1 MVYLILGAGFEEA
14 EAIVPCDLLRRA
26 GVEVRLAGIGGTD
39 IPGSHGIPVH
49 ADCAAEAAELTKADM
64 LILPGGLGGVR
75 SIRGCEPVLCAAR
88 EMAQAGKWVAAIC
101 AAPTVLAELGL
112 LEGRRATCYPGMEP
126 EMCGAVMQNASC
138 ATGISSRAAP
148 PEVPLPS
155 GWRSS
160 RRCAARKRLH
170 APLRRSSGTGRRHP
184 MTEEHRSDG
193 RSIDEILAEARA
205 ELDKTPDG
213 PQQAAE
219 PGTPEPDDFTPDFGH
234 TFDDYG
240 EFEEPQPEEELPPEP
255 PRKRHKRIVPL
266 FVKIILYVVI
276 VAVVSVGAGYAAW
289 ACATDVLAF
298 GRSSD
303 TIQVTVPENAS
314 LDAITDMLHENG
326 LIQYP
331 WLFKLYCKF
340 THSAGRMDAG
350 TYELAYNYDYHALV
364 SGMTESG
371 GTRTTVR
378 VMLPEGATCAQIFA
392 LLEKN
397 EVCTAEKLGESAA
410 NTHFDY
416 WFLEDIPYGETNR
429 LEGFLFPDTY
439 DFYVNDDPDRVLE
452 KLLSNFNRKFSDDAS
467 AQLETLNTALA
478 ERWTAKGYDESY
490 IEAHRMTIYDL
501 VTVASMIEK
510 ETASAKE
517 SSTIASVIYNRLCDP
532 ANYPYLNVDATIVYA
547 LGGVDGALTYEDTQ
561 IDSPYNT
568 YNRTGLP
575 AGPISN
581 PGLSSI
587 SAALNP
593 ADTSYYYYALDDS
606 TGLHHF
612 SESYDEHQAFLA
624 GQNDA

>member
-75 SIRGCEPVLCAAR
+75 SIRDCEPVLRAAR

-126 EMCGAVMQNASC
+126 EMCGAVMQNAGVVRDGNFI
-138 ATGISSRAAP
+138 TGRAAGSAFAFGLALV
-148 PEVPLPS
+148 EALC
-155 GWRSS
+155 GAET
-160 RRCAARKRLH
+160 AART
-170 APLRRSSGTGRRHP
+170 AAQVVWNGE
-184 MTEEHRSDG
+184 EEHRSDD

-205 ELDKTPDG
+205 ELDKTPDE

-314 LDAITDMLHENG
+314 LDAIADMLHDNG

-364 SGMTESG
+364 SGMTETG

-416 WFLEDIPYGETNR
+416 WFLKDIPYGETNR

-612 SESYDEHQAFLA
+612 SESYDEHQAFLSEQSN
-624 GQNDA
+624 G